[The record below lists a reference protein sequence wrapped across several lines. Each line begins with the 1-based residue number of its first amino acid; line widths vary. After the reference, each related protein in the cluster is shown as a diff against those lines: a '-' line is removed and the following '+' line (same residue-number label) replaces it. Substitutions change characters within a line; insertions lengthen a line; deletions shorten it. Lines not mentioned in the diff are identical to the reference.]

1 MKHSIL
7 PIVIVL
13 LLSACSLRQPDII
26 APQHLHQSTAIEIKG
41 RQGWLPGAKIT
52 FGAFSADVDKGWT
65 KTKNNVFFPN
75 MRVNEFKSRK
85 VHIQQ
90 IGPTELPANFSYQ
103 QTCSAQGIRFDLN
116 DWLGLDTV
124 ENFQDLTANIDIN
137 GQEWQLINNSLVD
150 QQGNQLLVKQNTF
163 YFNNDVIAEIMVGAY
178 LGGFNSADYLWLDES
193 QPPEIQLVMAT
204 MLTYLLTYQTLTCGE
219 ENTDFSSAE

>member
-1 MKHSIL
+1 
-7 PIVIVL
+7 
-13 LLSACSLRQPDII
+13 
-26 APQHLHQSTAIEIKG
+26 
-41 RQGWLPGAKIT
+41 
-52 FGAFSADVDKGWT
+52 
-65 KTKNNVFFPN
+65 

-124 ENFQDLTANIDIN
+124 ENFQGLTANIDIN
-137 GQEWQLINNSLVD
+137 GQEWQLINNRLVD

-178 LGGFNSADYLWLDES
+178 LGGFSSADYLWLDEN

-219 ENTDFSSAE
+219 ENTDFSSTE